1 MFAYSKELE
10 NRDLINPENGLLPDS
25 TAHKVSLEANPFQKY
40 IEGRDVVQDYQ
51 LPNMDNERKLLADIA
66 ARMDP
71 TQMLDASNIDP
82 NGVDEDIMEQM
93 IFEDTSNTNTNYM
106 GLEPTDMV
114 KNQRRAK
121 GKAAKFESLLQP
133 AIEDDAAVAKNT
145 PKPNIPPEFL
155 LYIER
160 MNQYGQPAIGGAEQ
174 LLIQ

>member
-1 MFAYSKELE
+1 MFAYNRELE
-10 NRDLINPENGLLPDS
+10 NRDLINPENGLLPES
-25 TAHKVSLEANPFQKY
+25 TAHKVNLEANPFQKY

-51 LPNMDNERKLLADIA
+51 LPNMENERKLLASIA

-71 TQMLDASNIDP
+71 TKMLDASNIDP
-82 NGVDEDIMEQM
+82 DRVDEDIMEQM
-93 IFEDTSNTNTNYM
+93 VYEDTGNTNTNYM
-106 GLEPTDMV
+106 GLEPSDMA
-114 KNQRRAK
+114 KNQRKAT

-133 AIEDDAAVAKNT
+133 AIENDTTITENT

-155 LYIER
+155 LYMER